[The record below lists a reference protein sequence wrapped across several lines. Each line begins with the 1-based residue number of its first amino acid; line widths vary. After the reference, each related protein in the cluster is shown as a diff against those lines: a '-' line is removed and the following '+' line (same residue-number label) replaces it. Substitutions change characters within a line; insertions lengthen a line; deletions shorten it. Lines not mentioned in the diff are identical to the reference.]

1 MIFEGVKVF
10 SATMAREREALSDQ
24 INEWLQ
30 ANKNLEIVDEVVTQS
45 SDSAYHCFTVSLFYK
60 RK

>member
-30 ANKNLEIVDEVVTQS
+30 ANRHLEIVDEVVTQS

-60 RK
+60 HK